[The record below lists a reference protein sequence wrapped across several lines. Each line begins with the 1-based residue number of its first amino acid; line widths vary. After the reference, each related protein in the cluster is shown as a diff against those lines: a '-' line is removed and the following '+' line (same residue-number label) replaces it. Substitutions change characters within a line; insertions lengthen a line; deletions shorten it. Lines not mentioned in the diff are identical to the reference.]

1 MMNPLA
7 TILTTQSLRKAA
19 GVRFFER
26 GQDYFEQEQVVRLN
40 ERKQVVQATVHG
52 TQPYEV
58 KLWAHNS
65 ELAYSCTCPVGMDDE
80 CCKHCVAVGLAWLE
94 KNSAKSMRPSR
105 AKNREVTMNDVRAY
119 LNREEKSVLIN
130 LLVNQAEDDDRF
142 RERLFLKVAR
152 QGSTGPNLTAF
163 RRAIDRAVGRGGF
176 VDYRSAFAYAQ
187 GIDEVVDSIAELL
200 QEGSTIEL
208 IDVLEHALR
217 AVEKSLLHIDD
228 SDGNMGGILDRL
240 QDLHHQAC
248 LIAKPD
254 PETLAAR
261 LFEWELQTDWD
272 TFYGA
277 AETYAKV
284 LGKKGLA
291 MYRTLAEKHWSRI
304 SPLKPGDSGR
314 FTESPRFRLTHIME
328 TLAKQSGD
336 VEALVAIKAKDLS
349 HAYNYLQIAEL
360 YQEAKQPDLA
370 LEWAERGVQAFPER
384 TDSRLRTFLAKAY
397 HQRNRHD
404 EAMTLIWDEFSDN
417 PQLDRYQLLKT
428 HADKIKQW
436 PHWREK
442 ALGYLRMKQSQNT
455 KNGHARRWHWEAIA
469 DHSTLVMIFLWEKD
483 VETAWQEAKAGGC
496 SPGLWLQL
504 AEKRE
509 SKHPEDAIEV
519 YQNQIEPT
527 LALKNNH
534 AYQET
539 ITYLKHIHRLM
550 TTMNRQQEFTAY
562 IQTLRLAHKPKR
574 NFMKLLDQ
582 QGWGTS

>member
-1 MMNPLA
+1 MMNTLA
-7 TILTTQSLRKAA
+7 TILTSQSLCKEA
-19 GVRFFER
+19 GARFFER
-26 GQDYFEQEQVVRLN
+26 GQDYFEHGQVVHIT
-40 ERKQVVQATVHG
+40 ERNQVVKATVHG
-52 TQPYEV
+52 TQLYEV

-65 ELAYSCTCPVGMDDE
+65 EIAYSCTCPVGMDDE

-94 KNSAKSMRPSR
+94 KKSAKGVRPSR
-105 AKNREVTMNDVRAY
+105 AKKRGVTMNDVRAY
-119 LNREEKSVLIN
+119 LDREEKSVLIDF
-130 LLVNQAEDDDRF
+130 LVKQAEDDDRL
-142 RERLFLKVAR
+142 RERLFLKVAK
-152 QGSTGPNLTAF
+152 QGSKGPNFTAF
-163 RRAIDRAVGRGGF
+163 RRAIDRAVNGGEF
-176 VDYRSAFAYAQ
+176 VDYYSASAYAQ
-187 GIDEVVDSIAELL
+187 EIDEVVDSIAELL
-200 QEGSTIEL
+200 EEGSTTEMIA
-208 IDVLEHALR
+208 VLEHALR
-217 AVEKSLLHIDD
+217 AVEKSFLHVDD

-277 AETYAKV
+277 TEVYGEV
-284 LGKKGLA
+284 LGEKGLA
-291 MYRTLAEKHWSRI
+291 MYRKLAEKHWAQV
-304 SPLKPGDSGR
+304 SPLKPGDPGR

-336 VEALVAIKAKDLS
+336 LGALVAIKTKDLS

-384 TDSRLRTFLAKAY
+384 TDSRLRTFLAQAY
-397 HQRNRHD
+397 RRRNRHD
-404 EAMTLIWDEFSDN
+404 DAMMLIWAEFSDF

-428 HADKIKQW
+428 HADKMKQW

-442 ALGYLRMKQSQNT
+442 ALAHLRMKQSQNQ
-455 KNGHARRWHWEAIA
+455 KKKQARRWHWEATA

-483 VETAWQEAKAGGC
+483 VETAWQEAKAEGC
-496 SPGLWLQL
+496 SPDLWLQL
-504 AEKRE
+504 AAKRAA
-509 SKHPEDAIEV
+509 KYPDDAIEV

-539 ITYLKHIHRLM
+539 ITYLTNIHRLM
-550 TTMNRQQEFTAY
+550 TTMNRQHEFTAY
-562 IQTLRLAHKPKR
+562 IQTVRIAHKPKR

-582 QGWGTS
+582 QGWRAP